1 MWSGTAQQAE
11 PLACL
16 AQDSA
21 PKPKDANVKIFS
33 TSEKSAYVKSFS
45 GFATESSILS
55 KAKELSDELKADGI
69 EASTTFFFA
78 LYDGELCAMAVLLL
92 QAHALADSS

>member
-1 MWSGTAQQAE
+1 M
-11 PLACL
+11 
-16 AQDSA
+16 QDSA
-21 PKPKDANVKIFS
+21 PKPTDANVKIFS

-55 KAKELSDELKADGI
+55 KAKELSEELKADGI

-78 LYDGELCAMAVLLL
+78 LYDGAAQLINRHNEVWLNGE
-92 QAHALADSS
+92 